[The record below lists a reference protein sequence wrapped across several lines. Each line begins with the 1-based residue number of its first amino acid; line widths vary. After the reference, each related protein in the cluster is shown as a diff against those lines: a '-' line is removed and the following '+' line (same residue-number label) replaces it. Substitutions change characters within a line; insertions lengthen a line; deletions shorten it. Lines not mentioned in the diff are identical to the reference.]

1 MSIAQTL
8 PAPHA
13 GSVPE
18 ELVRNSDAAATLL
31 SSMAHPKRLLVLCQ
45 LVEGERTAGELAADV
60 GLSPSALSQHLAK
73 MKAAGIVASRR
84 EGQTLHYRLAGRE
97 VRAVMETLYALY
109 CAPQGGAGC

>member
-1 MSIAQTL
+1 MSTALNL
-8 PAPHA
+8 PLPHA
-13 GSVPE
+13 GPIPQ
-18 ELVRNSDAAATLL
+18 ELVRNSDAAAALL

-97 VRAVMETLYALY
+97 VRAVMETLYSLY
-109 CAPQGGAGC
+109 CAPDAGAGC